1 LLECETL
8 TCRQTCSQ
16 IIFKRHIMKKN
27 ILLISAVAL
36 FVAVAFTS
44 CDTATGQGA
53 GWGATTGAI
62 LGAAATGNVRGAAVG
77 ALIGANTGALIGA
90 SIDEADAVRYGP
102 RPRGGFPFAQPTERP
117 GFYISPYPPHQIYNL
132 RHVPHG
138 GLVED
143 SVGGGYFRKP

>member
-1 LLECETL
+1 MRGAERPSEFLSNHF
-8 TCRQTCSQ
+8 QPQ
-16 IIFKRHIMKKN
+16 IMKKN
-27 ILLISAVAL
+27 ILLIISIAL
-36 FVAVAFTS
+36 FVAFAFTS

-90 SIDEADAVRYGP
+90 SIDEAEAVRYGP
-102 RPRGGFPFAQPTERP
+102 RPRGGFPYARPTETP
-117 GFYISPYPPHQIYNL
+117 GFYVSPYPPHQVYNL

-143 SVGGGYFRKP
+143 AVGGGYFRKP

>member
-1 LLECETL
+1 MRDADPPSEFVSITFN
-8 TCRQTCSQ
+8 RA
-16 IIFKRHIMKKN
+16 IMKKN
-27 ILLISAVAL
+27 FLLIIAIAL
-36 FVAVAFTS
+36 FVAFAFTS

-90 SIDEADAVRYGP
+90 SIDEAEAVRYGP
-102 RPRGGFPFAQPTERP
+102 RPRGGFPFARPTETP
-117 GFYISPYPPHQIYNL
+117 GFYMSPYPPHQVYNL

-143 SVGGGYFRKP
+143 AVGGGYFRKP

>member
-1 LLECETL
+1 
-8 TCRQTCSQ
+8 
-16 IIFKRHIMKKN
+16 MKKHL
-27 ILLISAVAL
+27 LLIIAVAL
-36 FVAVAFTS
+36 FVAFALTS

-62 LGAAATGNVRGAAVG
+62 LGAAATGNVRGAAIG

-90 SIDEADAVRYGP
+90 SIDEAQAVRYGP
-102 RPRGGFPFAQPTERP
+102 PPRGGFPFARPTDTP
-117 GFYISPYPPHQIYNL
+117 GFYVSPYPPHQVYNL

-143 SVGGGYFRKP
+143 AVGGGYFRKP